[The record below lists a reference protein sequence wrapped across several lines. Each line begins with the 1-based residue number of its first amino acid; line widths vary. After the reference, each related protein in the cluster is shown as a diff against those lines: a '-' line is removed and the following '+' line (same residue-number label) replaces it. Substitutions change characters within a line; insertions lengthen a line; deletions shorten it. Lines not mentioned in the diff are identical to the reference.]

1 MRFLVDANLPRL
13 AIGALEARN
22 HQVEFAR
29 DIGLAAAPD
38 AQIAERARQ
47 TGAVILTRD
56 LDFADTRRY
65 PPDQYSGIVVMRVP
79 DHFTAKEIVSVLER
93 FLAEPRFVENLS
105 GRIAVLDENRIRF
118 RPPLL

>member
-1 MRFLVDANLPRL
+1 
-13 AIGALEARN
+13 
-22 HQVEFAR
+22 
-29 DIGLAAAPD
+29 
-38 AQIAERARQ
+38 
-47 TGAVILTRD
+47 
-56 LDFADTRRY
+56 
-65 PPDQYSGIVVMRVP
+65 MRVP